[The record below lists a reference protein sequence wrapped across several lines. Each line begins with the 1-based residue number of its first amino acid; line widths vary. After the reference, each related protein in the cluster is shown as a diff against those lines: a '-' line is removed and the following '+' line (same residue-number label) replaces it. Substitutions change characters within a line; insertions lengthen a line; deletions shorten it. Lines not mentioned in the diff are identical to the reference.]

1 MQATRY
7 PGDLHSNEGRYMT
20 VYQRLWQ
27 WKKKRQTI
35 EHTNTVCLSQA
46 GHTHKPSCDELHSCL
61 HEVHTVL
68 EDDLKRKNIHV
79 QYLGGVLNS
88 LQYSRFSLSRS
99 PNDSPKYFEIYEH
112 LHIRFL
118 QNWGKSQSNDHIL
131 QRIYILTPKVWG
143 VLKIFWK
150 EEKLLQRSNYFVTC

>member
-1 MQATRY
+1 MQATNWHQICKDTQVIY
-7 PGDLHSNEGRYMT
+7 TATKGDI
-20 VYQRLWQ
+20 WQ
-27 WKKKRQTI
+27 STSVVWKWKKKRQTT

-99 PNDSPKYFEIYEH
+99 PNDSLKYFEIYVH
-112 LHIRFL
+112 LHIRFAEL
-118 QNWGKSQSNDHIL
+118 RKNSIEWSHFTKN
-131 QRIYILTPKVWG
+131 IY
-143 VLKIFWK
+143 
-150 EEKLLQRSNYFVTC
+150 SDS